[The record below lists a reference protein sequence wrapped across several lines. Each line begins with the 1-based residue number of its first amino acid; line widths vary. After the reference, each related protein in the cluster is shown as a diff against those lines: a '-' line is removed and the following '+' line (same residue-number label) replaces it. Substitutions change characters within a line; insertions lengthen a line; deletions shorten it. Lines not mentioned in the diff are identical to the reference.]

1 MLKRVIKM
9 SVLRVD
15 EDPVTRSL
23 KEDLETG
30 SFGGAPAIVLD
41 GNWWLNEC
49 NIKFAP
55 RICVTFIDNNV
66 KKSRI

>member
-41 GNWWLNEC
+41 GNWWFN
-49 NIKFAP
+49 
-55 RICVTFIDNNV
+55 VTFIDNNV